1 MLIHQANQA
10 NYLKQLVALA
20 KGEAEEQSGAM
31 EQMADHFLSQ
41 LQRVMGTELKALGN
55 ALNGSAEAA
64 AVSEASVRRMIEAA
78 NALVESNRSMQENM
92 VQMMERQDAFSR
104 ELAEQKKTLEN
115 TCEEIGRDI
124 SNQLYTFEQ
133 MRDLYEK

>member
-1 MLIHQANQA
+1 MAN
-10 NYLKQLVALA
+10 
-20 KGEAEEQSGAM
+20 
-31 EQMADHFLSQ
+31 HFLTQ
-41 LQRVMGTELKALGN
+41 LQHVMGTEFKALGH

-64 AVSEASVRRMIEAA
+64 AVSEEGVRRVIEAA
-78 NALVESNRSMQENM
+78 NALMESTQNMQESM

-104 ELAEQKKTLEN
+104 ELAEQKKTLED

>member
-1 MLIHQANQA
+1 
-10 NYLKQLVALA
+10 
-20 KGEAEEQSGAM
+20 
-31 EQMADHFLSQ
+31 
-41 LQRVMGTELKALGN
+41 
-55 ALNGSAEAA
+55 
-64 AVSEASVRRMIEAA
+64 MIEAA